1 MQIARTQNEKSVSDI
16 VARVYGIKPD
26 DSRAA
31 AAQKAIVAANPHLQ
45 DPAKLP
51 AGTPL
56 VIPDVA
62 GLQAATATS
71 DPQQAIWSGLLDR
84 LFDSAQQGA
93 LAQAT
98 GQPTSTDK
106 SARPRPQAL
115 TKLQKDNAQFKKLHS
130 G

>member
-1 MQIARTQNEKSVSDI
+1 MQIARSQNEKSVGDI

-26 DSRAA
+26 DPRAA
-31 AAQKAIVAANPHLQ
+31 AAQKALLAANPHLQ

-56 VIPDVA
+56 VVPDIA
-62 GLQAATATS
+62 GLQTSAAAS
-71 DPQQAIWSGLLDR
+71 DPQQALWTGLLDR

-106 SARPRPQAL
+106 SARPRSQAL
-115 TKLQKDNAQFKKLHS
+115 TKLQNDIAQFKKLHI